1 MSTEV
6 HTKGHFSAKLVIR
19 NEEENTETWLDYDTR
34 EHEEDPEVGIIHVFN
49 SELGVYEACSSLA
62 EAKAKFE
69 EHTQRLTH
77 VISDDVDVLRAK
89 REELEIQNKHLRNIN
104 PFIIGPAVK
113 NDPA

>member
-6 HTKGHFSAKLVIR
+6 LTKGHFSAKLVIR
-19 NEEENTETWLDYDTR
+19 NEEDDTETWLDYDTR
-34 EHEEDPEVGIIHVFN
+34 EHGEDPEIGVIHVFN
-49 SELGVYEACSSLA
+49 SDQGVYEACSCLA

-69 EHTQRLTH
+69 ERTQQLTY
-77 VISDDVDVLRAK
+77 VISDDVDLLKAK
-89 REELEIQNKHLRNIN
+89 REELESQNKHLRNIN